1 MSPRFCIKDALL
13 IEHSFVFAEAQTFQV
28 RGRTKETAKLVAVW
42 IEAVNGPI
50 EMAALAKLQAG
61 M

>member
-1 MSPRFCIKDALL
+1 MPPRFRIKDALL
-13 IEHSFVFAEAQTFQV
+13 VEHSFVFAEAPTFQV
-28 RGRTKETAKLVAVW
+28 QGRTTEIAKLVAVW

-50 EMAALAKLQAG
+50 EMAALAKLQAS

>member
-1 MSPRFCIKDALL
+1 MPFLF
-13 IEHSFVFAEAQTFQV
+13 EHSFVFAEAQTFQV
-28 RGRTKETAKLVAVW
+28 QGRTTEIAKLVAVW
-42 IEAVNGPI
+42 IEAANRPI